1 MRVHPTLIPESKQLA
16 NVDGV
21 LNAVMVVGDAVGE
34 LVLVGAGAGGAATAS
49 SVCAD
54 LIDIARNPAGSGP
67 ALGVPV
73 AQLTAKPLV
82 PAGDIASEW
91 YVRLTAA
98 DQPDVTS
105 KISQILTSFDIGI
118 ASLVQKSSSAD
129 EGKAPI
135 VLLTQIARESV
146 MTQAIDEICG
156 LVETDPDV
164 AVLRVESFD
173 Q

>member
-1 MRVHPTLIPESKQLA
+1 
-16 NVDGV
+16 
-21 LNAVMVVGDAVGE
+21 
-34 LVLVGAGAGGAATAS
+34 
-49 SVCAD
+49 
-54 LIDIARNPAGSGP
+54 
-67 ALGVPV
+67 
-73 AQLTAKPLV
+73 LTAKPLV

-105 KISQILTSFDIGI
+105 KISQILTSLDIGI